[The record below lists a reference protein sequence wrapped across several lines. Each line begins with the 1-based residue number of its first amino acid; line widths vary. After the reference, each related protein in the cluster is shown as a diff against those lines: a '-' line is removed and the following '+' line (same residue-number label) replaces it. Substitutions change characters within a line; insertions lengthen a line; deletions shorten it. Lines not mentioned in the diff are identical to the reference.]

1 MADNNKKTIFSSLNS
16 FLNLDGFG
24 FGRQEQKDREQTQKI
39 MLKAE
44 TPEQIQ
50 KTALE
55 MQQQEV
61 IFDKFHKVQ
70 QHGFQKAMQYE
81 AARQPAYQDYE
92 GMEYY
97 PLIASALDLLAEEAT
112 TIGDNGKVLNIYSKK
127 ERIKTILEDFFY
139 GVANVNVNLHFWAR
153 NLAKYGDN
161 FLFLLGE
168 KGKGIRY
175 VRQMVNFD
183 IERKDEVKDKKART
197 VFRNRTTGD
206 EFNLFEIAHFRLL
219 GDDKYLPY
227 GSSVLN
233 KVRRVFRQCLD
244 SKSKIW
250 TPNGYKLIKDI
261 KIDDTIFSFNTDNS
275 TYFET
280 KVKNVSNN
288 GIKDR
293 FYIKTRHRD
302 LIATNDH
309 PLLVINNDGLY
320 SYLNIDEINTK
331 NHKLVLPSIV
341 DGKNDHTISTKSSD
355 YYVLLNENGVNHT
368 KEIESVNIVSRINKF
383 NTNTSL
389 KNIHT
394 FLRGHKRKIRYDDFQ
409 LLKNE
414 FGFNNSH
421 FELYSHGRKNRAIVD
436 KNLNFKITKEFC
448 RFFGFMLGDGWLNMY
463 TKSIGFALGEYDE
476 QNEFYINYLNSLST
490 SEIKISRKENTKSA
504 SANLCNIEL
513 LEIFIKCGFITGFQN
528 KRIPDWVFELSKEW
542 KLEFIRGIFD
552 ADGCDNNGN
561 YSSSNHNLI
570 EDLRVLSQT
579 CNLQVGKI
587 LKAKRYGLE
596 YSYSFKKFIDR
607 KPTYTLYIKFEYD
620 TPNLSYEKITRIDK
634 IDSGEVWDIEVANSY
649 HNFIA
654 DGLVVHN
661 CVMAEDAMLTYR
673 ILRAGEKRV
682 YKIEVGNLD
691 DKDIE
696 AYVYK
701 VATKFK
707 KQQQVYNNTGQIDYR
722 FNILGNDEDIFVPV
736 RDGKSTV
743 IETLPGAT
751 NLDAIADIQYLRD
764 NLFTGLGIP
773 KPFLGFSGSA
783 GEGKNLAQMDVRFAK
798 KVNRLQQALIQ
809 ELNKMAIVH
818 LYLKGYEEDLSEFS
832 LTLNNPS
839 TQADKLKTETLTA
852 KIQLYT
858 EATRNEGS
866 GIAAVSHTWAKRNI
880 LGWSDK
886 EIVEDFINQRMERAI
901 SQELQ
906 DTPVIIPKT
915 GIFDDIDQ
923 KYGNPSAA
931 IQQQGPPP
939 VPGEGTPEA
948 NPAPDAGATNANA
961 PQNPN
966 QLPEPQGLVAGG
978 VAAPAPGGQQES
990 KNRTGR
996 VLREG
1001 SSFEDVLN
1009 HLVHRHNVS
1018 DQRTQEDAFQ
1028 TKTDALN
1035 KSAKQMINEI
1045 DRLLINS
1052 GDFNSDKIN
1061 ILSFEYR
1068 ETKEENK
1075 TKLNEEEKKDGD
1087 EYEGLDDLSDTL
1099 GKIE

>member
-1 MADNNKKTIFSSLNS
+1 MADNNKKTIFSNLNS

-24 FGRQEQKDREQTQKI
+24 FGRQEQKDLEQSQKTI
-39 MLKAE
+39 LKAE
-44 TPEQIQ
+44 TPDQIM

-55 MQQQEV
+55 MQQQEI
-61 IFDKFHKVQ
+61 IFDKFYKVQ

-81 AARQPAYQDYE
+81 AARQPAYVDYE

-97 PLIASALDLLAEEAT
+97 PLIASALDLLAEEST

-161 FLFLLGE
+161 FVYLLGE

-183 IERKDEVKDKKART
+183 IERKDEVKDRKART
-197 VFRNRTTGD
+197 IFRNRTTGD

-233 KVRRVFRQCLD
+233 KVRRVFRQL
-244 SKSKIW
+244 
-250 TPNGYKLIKDI
+250 
-261 KIDDTIFSFNTDNS
+261 
-275 TYFET
+275 
-280 KVKNVSNN
+280 
-288 GIKDR
+288 
-293 FYIKTRHRD
+293 
-302 LIATNDH
+302 
-309 PLLVINNDGLY
+309 
-320 SYLNIDEINTK
+320 
-331 NHKLVLPSIV
+331 
-341 DGKNDHTISTKSSD
+341 
-355 YYVLLNENGVNHT
+355 
-368 KEIESVNIVSRINKF
+368 
-383 NTNTSL
+383 
-389 KNIHT
+389 
-394 FLRGHKRKIRYDDFQ
+394 
-409 LLKNE
+409 
-414 FGFNNSH
+414 
-421 FELYSHGRKNRAIVD
+421 
-436 KNLNFKITKEFC
+436 
-448 RFFGFMLGDGWLNMY
+448 
-463 TKSIGFALGEYDE
+463 
-476 QNEFYINYLNSLST
+476 
-490 SEIKISRKENTKSA
+490 
-504 SANLCNIEL
+504 
-513 LEIFIKCGFITGFQN
+513 
-528 KRIPDWVFELSKEW
+528 
-542 KLEFIRGIFD
+542 
-552 ADGCDNNGN
+552 
-561 YSSSNHNLI
+561 
-570 EDLRVLSQT
+570 
-579 CNLQVGKI
+579 
-587 LKAKRYGLE
+587 
-596 YSYSFKKFIDR
+596 
-607 KPTYTLYIKFEYD
+607 
-620 TPNLSYEKITRIDK
+620 
-634 IDSGEVWDIEVANSY
+634 
-649 HNFIA
+649 
-654 DGLVVHN
+654 
-661 CVMAEDAMLTYR
+661 VMAEDAMLTYR

-682 YKIEVGNLD
+682 YKIEVGNID
-691 DKDIE
+691 PKDVE

-751 NLDAIADIQYLRD
+751 NLDAIADIAYLRD

-798 KVNRLQQALIQ
+798 KINRLQQALLQ

-818 LYLKGYEEDLSEFS
+818 LYLKGYEDDLHEFS

-886 EIVEDFINQRMERAI
+886 EIVEDFKNQRMERAI

-923 KYGNPSAA
+923 KYGNPAA
-931 IQQQGPPP
+931 AAVQQQGPPP
-939 VPGEGTPEA
+939 APGEGQPEA
-948 NPAPDAGATNANA
+948 NQPPAGGATNA

-978 VAAPAPGGQQES
+978 PAAPAGGAPAGGAQQES
-990 KNRTGR
+990 IRRNGKVIRETSFDDLLNQLVNRQ
-996 VLREG
+996 
-1001 SSFEDVLN
+1001 
-1009 HLVHRHNVS
+1009 NVV
-1018 DQRTQEDAFQ
+1018 DQKYKEDAFQ
-1028 TKTDALN
+1028 SKTDELN
-1035 KSAKQMINEI
+1035 KTAKQMINEI
-1045 DRLLINS
+1045 DKLLYEKGEFNSNENPLNFEYKENANENRLLNE
-1052 GDFNSDKIN
+1052 G
-1061 ILSFEYR
+1061 
-1068 ETKEENK
+1068 ENEAPE
-1075 TKLNEEEKKDGD
+1075 NDD
-1087 EYEGLDDLSDTL
+1087 DDYSGLDDISETL

>member
-1 MADNNKKTIFSSLNS
+1 MADNNKKTIYSQLNS

-24 FGRQEQKDREQTQKI
+24 FGAQQQKDTEQERKTI
-39 MLKAE
+39 IKAE
-44 TPEQIQ
+44 TPEEINRI
-50 KTALE
+50 ALE
-55 MQQQEV
+55 MQQREV
-61 IFDKFHKVQ
+61 IFDKFYKVQ

-81 AARQPAYQDYE
+81 AARQPAYVDYE

-97 PLIASALDLLAEEAT
+97 PLIASALDLLAEEST

-161 FLFLLGE
+161 FVYLLGE

-183 IERKDEVKDKKART
+183 IERKDEVKDRKART
-197 VFRNRTTGD
+197 IFRNRTTGD

-233 KVRRVFRQCLD
+233 KVRRVFRQL
-244 SKSKIW
+244 
-250 TPNGYKLIKDI
+250 
-261 KIDDTIFSFNTDNS
+261 
-275 TYFET
+275 
-280 KVKNVSNN
+280 
-288 GIKDR
+288 
-293 FYIKTRHRD
+293 
-302 LIATNDH
+302 
-309 PLLVINNDGLY
+309 
-320 SYLNIDEINTK
+320 
-331 NHKLVLPSIV
+331 
-341 DGKNDHTISTKSSD
+341 
-355 YYVLLNENGVNHT
+355 
-368 KEIESVNIVSRINKF
+368 
-383 NTNTSL
+383 
-389 KNIHT
+389 
-394 FLRGHKRKIRYDDFQ
+394 
-409 LLKNE
+409 
-414 FGFNNSH
+414 
-421 FELYSHGRKNRAIVD
+421 
-436 KNLNFKITKEFC
+436 
-448 RFFGFMLGDGWLNMY
+448 
-463 TKSIGFALGEYDE
+463 
-476 QNEFYINYLNSLST
+476 
-490 SEIKISRKENTKSA
+490 
-504 SANLCNIEL
+504 
-513 LEIFIKCGFITGFQN
+513 
-528 KRIPDWVFELSKEW
+528 
-542 KLEFIRGIFD
+542 
-552 ADGCDNNGN
+552 
-561 YSSSNHNLI
+561 
-570 EDLRVLSQT
+570 
-579 CNLQVGKI
+579 
-587 LKAKRYGLE
+587 
-596 YSYSFKKFIDR
+596 
-607 KPTYTLYIKFEYD
+607 
-620 TPNLSYEKITRIDK
+620 
-634 IDSGEVWDIEVANSY
+634 
-649 HNFIA
+649 
-654 DGLVVHN
+654 
-661 CVMAEDAMLTYR
+661 VMAEDAMLTYR

-751 NLDAIADIQYLRD
+751 NLDAIADIAYLRD
-764 NLFTGLGIP
+764 NLFSGLGIP

-818 LYLKGYEEDLSEFS
+818 LYLKGYEDDLHEFS

-839 TQADKLKTETLTA
+839 TQADKLKTETMTA

-886 EIVEDFINQRMERAI
+886 EIIDDFENQRMERAI

-915 GIFDDIDQ
+915 GVFDDIDQ
-923 KYGNPSAA
+923 KYGNPGAAA

-939 VPGEGTPEA
+939 APGEGQPES
-948 NPAPDAGATNANA
+948 NQPPAGGATNA
-961 PQNPN
+961 PQSPGD
-966 QLPEPQGLVAGG
+966 LPEPQGLVAGG
-978 VAAPAPGGQQES
+978 PAAPAPGAAPKQES
-990 KNRTGR
+990 VRPTKGR
-996 VLREG
+996 LA
-1001 SSFEDVLN
+1001 EDFTT
-1009 HLVHRHNVS
+1009 LVNNLVSRQNVES
-1018 DQRTQEDAFQ
+1018 QKKTEEAFQ
-1028 TKTDALN
+1028 SKNDALN
-1035 KSAKQMINEI
+1035 KTAKQMINEI
-1045 DRLLINS
+1045 DKLLYEK
-1052 GDFNSDKIN
+1052 GEFNSVMDN
-1061 ILSFEYR
+1061 PLNFEYK
-1068 ETKEENK
+1068 ENKEENR
-1075 TKLNEEEKKDGD
+1075 KLNEGEETPGSEDD
-1087 EYEGLDDLSDTL
+1087 EYRGLDDISDTL

>member
-1 MADNNKKTIFSSLNS
+1 MANDKKTIYSQLNS

-24 FGRQEQKDREQTQKI
+24 FGRQQEKDNEQQQKTI
-39 MLKAE
+39 LKAE
-44 TPEQIQ
+44 NPEDIQ
-50 KTALE
+50 KASLE
-55 MQQQEV
+55 MQQREV
-61 IFDKFHKVQ
+61 IFDKFYKVQ

-81 AARQPAYQDYE
+81 AARQPAYVDYE

-97 PLIASALDLLAEEAT
+97 PLIASALDLLAEEST

-161 FLFLLGE
+161 FVYLLGE

-183 IERKDEVKDKKART
+183 IERKDEVKDRKART
-197 VFRNRTTGD
+197 IFRNRTTGD

-233 KVRRVFRQCLD
+233 KVRRVFRQL
-244 SKSKIW
+244 
-250 TPNGYKLIKDI
+250 
-261 KIDDTIFSFNTDNS
+261 
-275 TYFET
+275 
-280 KVKNVSNN
+280 
-288 GIKDR
+288 
-293 FYIKTRHRD
+293 
-302 LIATNDH
+302 
-309 PLLVINNDGLY
+309 
-320 SYLNIDEINTK
+320 
-331 NHKLVLPSIV
+331 
-341 DGKNDHTISTKSSD
+341 
-355 YYVLLNENGVNHT
+355 
-368 KEIESVNIVSRINKF
+368 
-383 NTNTSL
+383 
-389 KNIHT
+389 
-394 FLRGHKRKIRYDDFQ
+394 
-409 LLKNE
+409 
-414 FGFNNSH
+414 
-421 FELYSHGRKNRAIVD
+421 
-436 KNLNFKITKEFC
+436 
-448 RFFGFMLGDGWLNMY
+448 
-463 TKSIGFALGEYDE
+463 
-476 QNEFYINYLNSLST
+476 
-490 SEIKISRKENTKSA
+490 
-504 SANLCNIEL
+504 
-513 LEIFIKCGFITGFQN
+513 
-528 KRIPDWVFELSKEW
+528 
-542 KLEFIRGIFD
+542 
-552 ADGCDNNGN
+552 
-561 YSSSNHNLI
+561 
-570 EDLRVLSQT
+570 
-579 CNLQVGKI
+579 
-587 LKAKRYGLE
+587 
-596 YSYSFKKFIDR
+596 
-607 KPTYTLYIKFEYD
+607 
-620 TPNLSYEKITRIDK
+620 
-634 IDSGEVWDIEVANSY
+634 
-649 HNFIA
+649 
-654 DGLVVHN
+654 
-661 CVMAEDAMLTYR
+661 VMAEDAMLTYR

-696 AYVYK
+696 SYVYK

-751 NLDAIADIQYLRD
+751 NLDAIADIAYLRD

-798 KVNRLQQALIQ
+798 KINRLQQALLQ

-818 LYLKGYEEDLSEFS
+818 LYLKGYEDDLHEFS

-886 EIVEDFINQRMERAI
+886 EIVEDLKNQRMERAI

-906 DTPVIIPKT
+906 DTPVIIPNT

-923 KYGNPSAA
+923 KYGNPGAA
-931 IQQQGPPP
+931 AVQQQGPPP
-939 VPGEGTPEA
+939 TPGEGQPEA
-948 NPAPDAGATNANA
+948 NQPPADGATNA

-978 VAAPAPGGQQES
+978 PSAPAQEGIRRNG
-990 KNRTGR
+990 KVIREATFDDLLNQLVNRQNI
-996 VLREG
+996 V
-1001 SSFEDVLN
+1001 
-1009 HLVHRHNVS
+1009 
-1018 DQRTQEDAFQ
+1018 DQKYKEDAFQ
-1028 TKTDALN
+1028 SKTDELN
-1035 KSAKQMINEI
+1035 KTAKVMINEI
-1045 DRLLINS
+1045 DKLLYES
-1052 GDFNSDKIN
+1052 KKI
-1061 ILSFEYR
+1061 IES
-1068 ETKEENK
+1068 ENVD
-1075 TKLNEEEKKDGD
+1075 TNVD
-1087 EYEGLDDLSDTL
+1087 EFEGLDDLSNTL

>member
-1 MADNNKKTIFSSLNS
+1 MADNKKTIFTSLNS

-24 FGRQEQKDREQTQKI
+24 FGQAAQKEKQQDQKI
-39 MLKAE
+39 ILKAE
-44 TPEQIQ
+44 TPEQLQ
-50 KTALE
+50 KAALE

-61 IFDKFHKVQ
+61 IFDKFYKVQ

-81 AARQPAYQDYE
+81 AARQPAYMDYE

-112 TIGDNGKVLNIYSKK
+112 TIGDNGKVLNVYSKK

-161 FLFLLGE
+161 FVYLLGE

-183 IERKDEVKDKKART
+183 IERKDEVKDRKART
-197 VFRNRTTGD
+197 IFRNRTTGD

-233 KVRRVFRQCLD
+233 KVRRVFRQL
-244 SKSKIW
+244 
-250 TPNGYKLIKDI
+250 
-261 KIDDTIFSFNTDNS
+261 
-275 TYFET
+275 
-280 KVKNVSNN
+280 
-288 GIKDR
+288 
-293 FYIKTRHRD
+293 
-302 LIATNDH
+302 
-309 PLLVINNDGLY
+309 
-320 SYLNIDEINTK
+320 
-331 NHKLVLPSIV
+331 
-341 DGKNDHTISTKSSD
+341 
-355 YYVLLNENGVNHT
+355 
-368 KEIESVNIVSRINKF
+368 
-383 NTNTSL
+383 
-389 KNIHT
+389 
-394 FLRGHKRKIRYDDFQ
+394 
-409 LLKNE
+409 
-414 FGFNNSH
+414 
-421 FELYSHGRKNRAIVD
+421 
-436 KNLNFKITKEFC
+436 
-448 RFFGFMLGDGWLNMY
+448 
-463 TKSIGFALGEYDE
+463 
-476 QNEFYINYLNSLST
+476 
-490 SEIKISRKENTKSA
+490 
-504 SANLCNIEL
+504 
-513 LEIFIKCGFITGFQN
+513 
-528 KRIPDWVFELSKEW
+528 
-542 KLEFIRGIFD
+542 
-552 ADGCDNNGN
+552 
-561 YSSSNHNLI
+561 
-570 EDLRVLSQT
+570 
-579 CNLQVGKI
+579 
-587 LKAKRYGLE
+587 
-596 YSYSFKKFIDR
+596 
-607 KPTYTLYIKFEYD
+607 
-620 TPNLSYEKITRIDK
+620 
-634 IDSGEVWDIEVANSY
+634 
-649 HNFIA
+649 
-654 DGLVVHN
+654 
-661 CVMAEDAMLTYR
+661 VMAEDAMLTYR

-696 AYVYK
+696 SYVYK

-751 NLDAIADIQYLRD
+751 NLDAIADIAYLRD
-764 NLFTGLGIP
+764 NLFSGLGIP

-798 KVNRLQQALIQ
+798 KVNRLQQALLQ

-818 LYLKGYEEDLSEFS
+818 LYLKGYEDDLDDFS

-886 EIVEDFINQRMERAI
+886 EIIEDFKNQRMERAI

-915 GIFDDIDQ
+915 GIFDDIDE
-923 KYGNPSAA
+923 KYGNPGAA
-931 IQQQGPPP
+931 AVQQQGPPAA
-939 VPGEGTPEA
+939 PGEGQPEG
-948 NPAPDAGATNANA
+948 NEPPAGGATNA

-978 VAAPAPGGQQES
+978 PAQPAGGAPQGNQQES
-990 KNRTGR
+990 NRKKGKII
-996 VLREG
+996 RET
-1001 SSFEDVLN
+1001 SFDDLLN
-1009 HLVHRHNVS
+1009 NLVNRHNVS
-1018 DQRTQEDAFQ
+1018 DNRYKDDAFQ
-1028 TKTDALN
+1028 AKTNELN
-1035 KSAKQMINEI
+1035 KSARQMINEI
-1045 DRLLINS
+1045 DKMLYEN
-1052 GDFNSDKIN
+1052 GEFNSNDN
-1061 ILSFEYR
+1061 PLNFEY
-1068 ETKEENK
+1068 KESSTENK
-1075 TKLNEEEKKDGD
+1075 ILNESDNKVEGD
-1087 EYEGLDDLSDTL
+1087 DDDYNGLDDITKTL